1 MELPSAEDYPDYY
14 EVIERPVSMG
24 QIKRKKYGTPAEFKQ
39 DFVTMFENAKEYN
52 EATSQMYPKKEIPK
66 KPPPQQTLTQCS
78 KTLSIHNLTLSLW

>member
-66 KPPPQQTLTQCS
+66 KGGGGGNRPSPNVRKRSVFT
-78 KTLSIHNLTLSLW
+78 I